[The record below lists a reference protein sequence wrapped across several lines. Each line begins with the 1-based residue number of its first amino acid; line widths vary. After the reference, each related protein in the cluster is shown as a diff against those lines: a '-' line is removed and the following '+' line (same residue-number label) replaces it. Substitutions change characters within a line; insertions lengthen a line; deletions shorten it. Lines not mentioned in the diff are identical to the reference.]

1 MSMAVISGIIL
12 NKLNI
17 PAIIGYILTGVL
29 TTYFFGLKLEDNER
43 LNELA
48 ELGIIFLMFMIG
60 LEFSFK
66 TMSNIKKEVLLF
78 GGLQVFLS
86 MLAFFG
92 ICFFVMGFN
101 FDTSIIVASAVSLS
115 STAIVLKHLN
125 DVNQTQTPYGKN
137 CVGIL
142 IFQDIA
148 VIPILLMI
156 KLLSNKEAEIS
167 TLLLTTSVS
176 AVIVLLLLLLPGRF
190 VAKAIL
196 RSSAKMKTDE
206 VFLGVVLLI
215 ILGAAYISNY
225 FGFSMSLG
233 AFLAGMII
241 SNTPYKYQVGAVL
254 VYFRDLLLGIFFIT
268 IGMQID
274 VVFLLKY
281 FIIIIFLV
289 AGLII
294 AKTAIMYIFL
304 VFFSGVK
311 TGMKTAL
318 SLSQIGEFSFAIFLL
333 ASQNQI
339 LNLHLE
345 GGILKYINSNF
356 LDNIT
361 PDEIYQFLTLMVI
374 FSMIATPFILNKID
388 QYSDSILKFLH
399 LSKTNEVN
407 TEKVHTAVP
416 DELLNKHVIVCGYGI
431 LGQGLLSYFAGT
443 ELKAVAID
451 FNYERVEKGYRNNH
465 NVIYGDITNKTIFR
479 EMQVEKSTAVIIC
492 VESISVAERAIYHIL
507 SISKFCKIIV
517 YTKNNESEA
526 KYKDMGLYSVINGK
540 REIATMIA
548 NMVTEAS
555 KEENDS

>member
-1 MSMAVISGIIL
+1 MAMAVVSGIIL
-12 NKLNI
+12 NRLNI

-43 LNELA
+43 LSELA

-66 TMSNIKKEVLLF
+66 TMSTMKKEVLLF
-78 GGLQVFLS
+78 GGLQVLLS
-86 MLAFFG
+86 ILVFFG

-125 DVNQTQTPYGKN
+125 DINQTQTPYGRS

-167 TLLLTTSVS
+167 TLLLTTSFS

-190 VAKAIL
+190 IAKTIL
-196 RSSAKMKTDE
+196 KSSASMKTDE
-206 VFLGVVLLI
+206 VFLSVVLLI

-233 AFLAGMII
+233 AFLAGMIV

-281 FIIIIFLV
+281 FIIIILLV
-289 AGLII
+289 AVLII
-294 AKTAIMYIFL
+294 AKTTIMYMFLIFL
-304 VFFSGVK
+304 SGVK

-345 GGILKYINSNF
+345 GGILKYINSTF
-356 LDNIT
+356 LENIT
-361 PDEIYQFLTLMVI
+361 ADEIYQFLTLMVI
-374 FSMIATPFILNKID
+374 FSMIATPFMLNKID
-388 QYSDSILKFLH
+388 RYSDYILKILH
-399 LSKTNEVN
+399 LSKENDMSKEAM
-407 TEKVHTAVP
+407 HTSVP
-416 DELLNKHVIVCGYGI
+416 DELLNRHVIVCGYGI

-451 FNYERVEKGYRNNH
+451 SNYERVEKGYKNNH

-548 NMVTEAS
+548 NIVTQAS
-555 KEENDS
+555 NE

>member
-1 MSMAVISGIIL
+1 MAVASGIIL

-17 PAIIGYILTGVL
+17 PAIIGYIFTGVL
-29 TTYFFGLKLEDNER
+29 TTYFFGLRLEDNER
-43 LNELA
+43 LSELA

-66 TMSNIKKEVLLF
+66 TMASMKKEVLLF
-78 GGLQVFLS
+78 GSMQVILS
-86 MLAFFG
+86 IAAFFG

-115 STAIVLKHLN
+115 STAIVLKYLN
-125 DVNQTQTPYGKN
+125 EVNQTQTPYGRS

-156 KLLSNKEAEIS
+156 KLLSDKTSEIS
-167 TLLLTTSVS
+167 TLLLTTTLS

-190 VAKAIL
+190 IAKTIL
-196 RSSAKMKTDE
+196 KSSAKMKTDE

-215 ILGAAYISNY
+215 ILGAAYVSNH

-233 AFLAGMII
+233 AFLAGMIV

-268 IGMQID
+268 IGMQVD

-281 FIIIIFLV
+281 FIVIMILV
-289 AGLII
+289 SLLII
-294 AKTAIMYIFL
+294 AKAAIMYIFL
-304 VFFSGVK
+304 AFLSGVK
-311 TGMKTAL
+311 TGMKIAL

-333 ASQNQI
+333 ASKNAI
-339 LNLHLE
+339 LNLHIE
-345 GGILKYINSNF
+345 GGLLKYFNATF
-356 LDNIT
+356 LENIT

-374 FSMIATPFILNKID
+374 FSMIATPFILDNIEK
-388 QYSDSILKFLH
+388 YSDSILKILH
-399 LSKTNEVN
+399 LSKKDDSKE
-407 TEKVHTAVP
+407 EKIHTPIP
-416 DELLNKHVIVCGYGI
+416 DDLLNKHVIVCGYGL
-431 LGQGLLSYFAGT
+431 LGQGLLSYFSGS

-451 FNYERVEKGYRNNH
+451 FNYERVEKGYKNSH

-479 EMQVEKSTAVIIC
+479 EMQVDKSTAVIIC
-492 VESISVAERAIYHIL
+492 VESLSVAERAIYHIL

-517 YTKNNESEA
+517 YTKDSEA
-526 KYKDMGLYSVINGK
+526 EARFKEMGLYSVINGK

-548 NMVTEAS
+548 DMVAQAS
-555 KEENDS
+555 KEDDK